1 VKILFFFGFLSG
13 LAVVLFLVLRPAFA
27 EAGSPVAPDTAGRA
41 KKLLPEERGERGAAE
56 MPEDRPKAAAGKPL
70 EQVEQQIVALT
81 NDARRSAGQP
91 PLVVEASLHRAARSH
106 GRDMIER
113 AFIDHINP
121 DGLTA
126 EDRVSREDRRAVA
139 LVGETIG
146 SASTNDAAAMA
157 RRIVAEWIGNPSD
170 RETILRPDYTQ
181 IGVGVVPSGSDV
193 RVVQVFARTV
203 ARTDAAIPASVARG
217 AAIHVA
223 IAEAE
228 PAVKCDALDVFSPAS
243 GLAVLG
249 PQPFGDVTM
258 NVPPGIYKLRFRCFA
273 GGMRKIYSGARLEVT
288 P

>member
-1 VKILFFFGFLSG
+1 MKRLFFFGFLSG

-41 KKLLPEERGERGAAE
+41 KELLPEERAERGVAE
-56 MPEDRPKAAAGKPL
+56 MPEDRPKAVAGAPL
-70 EQVEQQIVALT
+70 EQIEQQIVALI
-81 NDARRSAGQP
+81 NDARRSAGLPQ
-91 PLVVEASLHRAARSH
+91 LVVEESLHHAARSH

-121 DGLTA
+121 DGLNA

-139 LVGETIG
+139 LVGETIV
-146 SASTNDAAAMA
+146 SASTNDAAMA

-181 IGVGVVPSGSDV
+181 IGVGVVPSGSDA
-193 RVVQVFARTV
+193 RAVQVLARTV
-203 ARTDAAIPASVARG
+203 ARTDAAIPASVAKG
-217 AAIHVA
+217 AAIRVA

-228 PAVKCDALDVFSPAS
+228 PAVKCDALDVFSPAT

-249 PQPFGDVTM
+249 PVPFGEVAMD
-258 NVPPGIYKLRFRCFA
+258 VPPGIYKLRFRCFA
-273 GGMRKIYSGARLEVT
+273 GGMRKIYSAARLEVT